1 MNMRTK
7 IVIEV
12 LEHYL
17 KVSVGRKVAVEPL
30 GNLEPRS
37 ISLALNSILKQNKCG
52 KNLDVSVVLSR
63 NKITVRRVDLPSQD
77 LKEIEQMLGLYLIR
91 QIPYHKEEVFW
102 AYQNLGFDG
111 VSNSHLILAVAL
123 KNVFKNIVSSFVP
136 VNILPEPIL
145 MSSQGLV
152 HYVTDAARNKV
163 TLPVSY
169 MILDIDIS
177 YSDLV
182 LVHNQ
187 KLGSSVVIPQG
198 AVQLK
203 NPLEREKFNA
213 ELKQAIVALN
223 NEIPEAHC
231 EKLFLTGAASSQL
244 VSLESI
250 LDADFNLEAQYLS
263 TKEYDNFL
271 SSGLKDISLSAVLGF
286 NYQVAK
292 DDLRFILPEI
302 QIKKDMKLKL
312 QQLMILGIGLIYV
325 LIMLGGIALV
335 RLGQQQSYAFNLKNR
350 VISLGKNAKELE
362 DITSKL
368 KIARQYMDVKSSAL
382 TYLNG
387 LNRLCPENIVITN
400 YNWELGKAFTIRGYA
415 QEIPDILDFTN
426 TLSNSEIFKG
436 AQNRYTRRRKL
447 KDKDVIDFEIF
458 IK

>member
-1 MNMRTK
+1 MRTK

-12 LEHYL
+12 LDRWL
-17 KVSVGRKVAVEPL
+17 KVSVGRKMVVESLANVEP
-30 GNLEPRS
+30 GS
-37 ISLALNSILKQNKCG
+37 ISLALNTILKQNKCS
-52 KNLDVSVVLSR
+52 KDLDVSVVLSR

-136 VNILPEPIL
+136 VNILPEAIL

-152 HYVTDAARNKV
+152 HYVTDAAKNKIA
-163 TLPVSY
+163 LPSSY
-169 MILDIDIS
+169 MILDIDTN

-182 LVHNQ
+182 LVHNH

-198 AVQLK
+198 AEQLK
-203 NPLEREKFNA
+203 NVLEKDKFA
-213 ELKQAIVALN
+213 MELKQGLVALN
-223 NEIPEAHC
+223 NEIPDARC

-244 VSLESI
+244 MFVEII
-250 LDADFNLEAQYLS
+250 LGKDFNLKAQYVS
-263 TKEYDNFL
+263 SKEYDNFL
-271 SSGLKDISLSAVLGF
+271 ASGFQDISLSAVLGF
-286 NYQVAK
+286 SYQVAK
-292 DDLRFILPEI
+292 DDLKFILPEI
-302 QIKKDMKLKL
+302 QIKKDMKFKL
-312 QQLMILGIGLIYV
+312 QQLMILGVGLIYI

-335 RLGQQQSYAFNLKNR
+335 RLAQQQTYATDLKNR
-350 VISLGKNAKELE
+350 VVLVGKDAKELE

-368 KIARQYMDVKSSAL
+368 KIARQYVDAKSSAL

-387 LNRLCPENIVITN
+387 LNRLCPDSIVITN
-400 YNWELGKAFTIRGYA
+400 YSWELGKAFTMRGYA
-415 QEIPDILDFTN
+415 LAIPDILDFTN
-426 TLSNSEIFKG
+426 TLGNSETFKG

-447 KDKDVIDFEIF
+447 KDKDVVDFEIF
-458 IK
+458 VK

>member
-1 MNMRTK
+1 MRTK

-12 LEHYL
+12 LERWL
-17 KVSVGRKVAVEPL
+17 KVSIGRKVIVVPLSNAEP
-30 GNLEPRS
+30 GS
-37 ISLALNSILKQNKCG
+37 ISSALNSILKENKCS
-52 KNLDVSVVLSR
+52 KDLDVSVVLSR

-111 VSNSHLILAVAL
+111 VSSSHLILAVAL

-136 VNILPEPIL
+136 ANILPESIL
-145 MSSQGLV
+145 MSSEGLV
-152 HYVTDAARNKV
+152 HYVADAAKNKIA
-163 TLPVSY
+163 LPNSY
-169 MILDIDIS
+169 VILDIDAN

-198 AVQLK
+198 AEQLWDNLQK
-203 NPLEREKFNA
+203 ERFAVEFR
-213 ELKQAIVALN
+213 QALVALN
-223 NEIPEAHC
+223 NEIPDARC
-231 EKLFLTGAASSQL
+231 EKLFLTGAGGSQL
-244 VSLESI
+244 ALVENI
-250 LDADFNLEAQYLS
+250 LAKDFNLKCQYLS
-263 TKEYDNFL
+263 SKEYDNFL
-271 SSGLKDISLSAVLGF
+271 SGGFKDISLSAILGF
-286 NYQVAK
+286 SNHVAK
-292 DDLRFILPEI
+292 DDLKFILPEI

-312 QQLMILGIGLIYV
+312 QQLMILGVGLIYI
-325 LIMLGGIALV
+325 LIMLGAVALV
-335 RLGQQQSYAFNLKNR
+335 RLVQQQSYANNLKNR
-350 VISLGKNAKELE
+350 VVSLGKSAKELE

-368 KIARQYMDVKSSAL
+368 KIARQYVDIKSSAL

-387 LNRLCPENIVITN
+387 LNRLCPDNIVITN
-400 YNWELGKAFTIRGYA
+400 YNWELGKAFVIRGYA
-415 QEIPDILDFTN
+415 QTIPDILDFTN

-447 KDKDVIDFEIF
+447 KDKDVIDFEIS

>member
-1 MNMRTK
+1 MRTR

-12 LEHYL
+12 LERWL
-17 KVSVGRKVAVEPL
+17 KVIVGRKVAVEPL
-30 GNLEPRS
+30 ANLEPGS
-37 ISLALNSILKQNKCG
+37 ISLAINSILKQNKCG
-52 KNLDVSVVLSR
+52 KDLDASVVLSR

-136 VNILPEPIL
+136 VNILPESIF

-152 HYVTDAARNKV
+152 HYVADAAKNKIA
-163 TLPVSY
+163 LPGSY
-169 MILDIDIS
+169 MILDIDVN

-198 AVQLK
+198 AEQLK
-203 NPLEREKFNA
+203 NPLEKEKFGA

-223 NEIPEAHC
+223 NEIPEARC

-244 VSLESI
+244 EFVESI
-250 LDADFNLEAQYLS
+250 LNSNFNLKAQYLS

-271 SSGLKDISLSAVLGF
+271 ASGLKNISLSAILGF
-286 NYQVAK
+286 SVQAAK
-292 DDLRFILPEI
+292 DDLKFILPEI
-302 QIKKDMKLKL
+302 QIKKDMKFKV
-312 QQLMILGIGLIYV
+312 QQLMILGVGLIYI

-335 RLGQQQSYAFNLKNR
+335 RLAQQQSYASDLKNR
-350 VISLGKNAKELE
+350 VISLRKDAKELE

-368 KIARQYMDVKSSAL
+368 KIARQYMDAKTSAL

-387 LNRLCPENIVITN
+387 LNRLCPDNIVITN
-400 YNWELGKAFTIRGYA
+400 YNWELSKAFTIRGYA
-415 QEIPDILDFTN
+415 RAIPDILDFAN
-426 TLSNSEIFKG
+426 TLSNSETFKG

-458 IK
+458 VK